1 MTTQPNEEQRLAAID
16 FLEKAASKLSPS
28 PDTKALEEIYDLFD
42 DDMADNETNFQ
53 RKISAILKKYKYH
66 EI

>member
-1 MTTQPNEEQRLAAID
+1 MAQPNKEQRLAALS
-16 FLEKAASKLSPS
+16 FLEKAASKLSPC

-42 DDMADNETNFQ
+42 DDMLDNETNFQ
-53 RKISAILKKYKYH
+53 RKISVILKEYSYH